1 MAERIEVVVTM
12 KNIYSYERPAFGY
25 GSETAYIYTMVD
37 ENENTYVW
45 KTTAF
50 MTEKFRDEENGW
62 EIDTKG
68 RKWNY
73 RKIDRDDII
82 RIKASVKGHSE
93 YKGQPQTELTRV
105 KVAEVIFKAPTAEQ
119 IKKDRK
125 AEQLASIKPEDEI
138 WKMSYKRYKE
148 HYSDCE
154 TMIDS
159 FERDR
164 NGYTTIKVI
173 IRQGRMKKSGV
184 RGESFAGYEM
194 EWTENGQ
201 KFHSTFRAVS
211 EENAVKQVKKLAKN
225 AENIECVC
233 IWGAKSSA
241 KTIAKD
247 VNPNAPKEE
256 PKAPAV
262 DFDEMMDEIYTMNGW
277 D

>member
-37 ENENTYVW
+37 EDENVYVW
-45 KTTAF
+45 KTTSF
-50 MTEKFRDEENGW
+50 MTEKFRDEKNGW
-62 EIDTKG
+62 EIDAKG

-73 RKIDRDDII
+73 RKIDRKDII
-82 RIKASVKGHSE
+82 RIKATVKGHGE
-93 YKGQPQTELTRV
+93 YNGQPQTELTRV
-105 KVAEVIFKAPTAEQ
+105 KVMEVIFKAPTAEQ

-125 AEQLASIKPEDEI
+125 AEQLASIKSEDEI

-154 TMIDS
+154 TVIDS

-164 NGYTTIKVI
+164 NGYTSIKVI

-184 RGESFAGYEM
+184 RGESFAGYELT
-194 EWTENGQ
+194 WIANGE
-201 KFHSTFRAVS
+201 KCISTFRAVS
-211 EENAVKQVKKLAKN
+211 EENAIKQLKKAVPN
-225 AENIECVC
+225 AENIECTCV
-233 IWGAKSSA
+233 WGAKTSSH
-241 KTIAKD
+241 TISKEQ
-247 VNPNAPKEE
+247 NPNAPKEE
-256 PKAPAV
+256 PKEPSV
-262 DFDEMMDEIYTMNGW
+262 DFDEMMDEVYNMNGW